1 MERLSLPGRALLFL
15 LIFVISRSEVDA
27 GPLLWRQKR
36 TWIPP
41 PKMLIENVDYR
52 NEPFIARIFSDEQAN
67 LPVRY
72 SLKGKGATENPENLF
87 VVDPDTGLIRLTDIL
102 DREKIP
108 EYNLLGVAKYLDGS
122 NAETNLP
129 LRFKVQDEND
139 CTPVFGQMSPGAV
152 KELSPAET
160 YIMTINAT
168 DDDEPGNPN
177 SQIKY
182 TIVDQKPAGESMFYI
197 SPQGELFVRRA
208 ALDRET
214 QDAYMLTIEGTDLNG
229 AINGNTGTGTVVVNI
244 LDVNDN
250 LPVLEKDSYEGSIEE
265 NTANMEVMRFKAI
278 DADLEYTDNWLAQYE
293 IISGN
298 EAGYFSIETD
308 PKTNEGV
315 LMLNK
320 AVDYEELQELDLKVA
335 VANKAPFYLSGGGG
349 GGAGGGGGGAGGGGG
364 GAGGGAVGGGAGGG
378 ASGAGGGGGWAGGG
392 GGGAWGGGT
401 GTGGGF
407 GITGTGYGK
416 TYPVKISVK
425 NQPEGPKFSPK
436 VKAIPLSEDIKKIN
450 LKSVIGKYPATDED
464 TKKPAQNVRYAK
476 GYDPDNWL
484 IVDEKTAEIKLNKI
498 PDRESKYLV
507 NGTYVA
513 EVLCM
518 TQDMPSKTSTGT
530 IAIQVEDFN
539 DHCPQLTST
548 SQTVCTDDD
557 SLVITARDD
566 DSYPNGVPF
575 MFNIIPESAKEQW
588 KVERLNDTTAILRV
602 QKPLW
607 PGLHEVT
614 VEIKD
619 QQGYACPDKQVL
631 NVKACTCTVDKECHS
646 KAREAKGAVFGAPGI
661 GLLLLGLLMLLLVP
675 LLLLFCTCGGAGA
688 GGIAGGFADI
698 PFDTKEHLIAYH
710 TEGQGEDKEV
720 PLMHPAADLDN
731 GFSKTGCAPVP
742 VGTGLLSTSTI
753 GGGASSFF
761 QGNDLMEMDYMT
773 KRETIDKDQGS
784 SFLRFERAEGDIY
797 DGIALPDY
805 YLKDFFAQK
814 ASCAAGNEATK
825 EDLLA
830 FNFEGHGSPVG
841 SVGCCSLLEADND
854 LEFLNNLGPKFKT
867 LAEICRGPEVEPEVS
882 VPPPQPKAEHTTMT
896 SVVTNSALSVSSL
909 PPPSSHV
916 EKHVVTETSRT
927 ATLPSVTV
935 RENAVIPNQAY
946 VIQQPVYLA
955 PTPVLQTT
963 QYVMEPQ
970 VHSTVLVSELPSVSN
985 MQTMYVVDGV
995 PGPESMIMKERV
1007 VTGPAVGGVVSSS
1020 VGTGQVVR
1028 EGLVG
1033 VNSGLVGMK
1042 NLYGSQNLILLE
1054 GAGSG
1059 GQFLQNGTLQKRD
1072 LSGSQKILLVDGQMA
1087 SGQVIPGGSSWV
1099 QQGSLHRGN
1108 LSGSQN
1114 IHIVDGQ
1121 GASGLVVQTG
1131 TSGLTQGVLQ
1141 AGQLSGMQS
1150 AVFAEQN
1157 VSSRPSGVMG
1167 LSGGSFQVSGF
1178 PVSEKVITKEKKVV
1192 SLQKI
1197 ATE

>member
-1 MERLSLPGRALLFL
+1 CYLVLANLVIFLLFL
-15 LIFVISRSEVDA
+15 SCHNYFFFTIIFQISRSEVDA

-364 GAGGGAVGGGAGGG
+364 GAGGGAVGG
-378 ASGAGGGGGWAGGG
+378 
-392 GGGAWGGGT
+392 AWGGGT

-548 SQTVCTDDD
+548 SQTMCTDDD
-557 SLVITARDD
+557 SLLITARDD
-566 DSYPNGVPF
+566 DADPNGAPF
-575 MFNIIPESAKEQW
+575 MFSIIPESAKEQW

-607 PGLHEVT
+607 PGPHEVT

-661 GLLLLGLLMLLLVP
+661 GLLLLGLLMLL
-675 LLLLFCTCGGAGA
+675 
-688 GGIAGGFADI
+688 
-698 PFDTKEHLIAYH
+698 
-710 TEGQGEDKEV
+710 
-720 PLMHPAADLDN
+720 
-731 GFSKTGCAPVP
+731 
-742 VGTGLLSTSTI
+742 
-753 GGGASSFF
+753 
-761 QGNDLMEMDYMT
+761 
-773 KRETIDKDQGS
+773 REC
-784 SFLRFERAEGDIY
+784 
-797 DGIALPDY
+797 
-805 YLKDFFAQK
+805 K
-814 ASCAAGNEATK
+814 ASCAAGNEAET

-896 SVVTNSALSVSSL
+896 SVVTNSALSASSL

-916 EKHVVTETSRT
+916 EKHVVAETSRT

-935 RENAVIPNQAY
+935 RENAMIPNQAY

-955 PTPVLQTT
+955 STPVLQTT

-970 VHSTVLVSELPSVSN
+970 VHNTVLVSELPSVSN

-995 PGPESMIMKERV
+995 PGPESVIMKERV

-1033 VNSGLVGMK
+1033 VNSGLVGMN

-1059 GQFLQNGTLQKRD
+1059 GQLLQNGTLQKRD

-1087 SGQVIPGGSSWV
+1087 SGQVISGGSSWV

-1121 GASGLVVQTG
+1121 GASGLVVQAG

-1167 LSGGSFQVSGF
+1167 SRSSAQINGL
-1178 PVSEKVITKEKKVV
+1178 PVLKKH
-1192 SLQKI
+1192 
-1197 ATE
+1197 TR

>member
-1 MERLSLPGRALLFL
+1 MTSS
-15 LIFVISRSEVDA
+15 IRSDKEFAKTVTYHLQGAGASKHPMHSFIVDEKT
-27 GPLLWRQKR
+27 G
-36 TWIPP
+36 
-41 PKMLIENVDYR
+41 Y
-52 NEPFIARIFSDEQAN
+52 
-67 LPVRY
+67 VRVT
-72 SLKGKGATENPENLF
+72 K
-87 VVDPDTGLIRLTDIL
+87 VL
-102 DREKIP
+102 DREEIAF
-108 EYNLLGVAKYLDGS
+108 YNLTGIALYTNGTEAEKRLD
-122 NAETNLP
+122 
-129 LRFKVQDEND
+129 LRIKVLDQND
-139 CTPVFGQMSPGAV
+139 CKPTFAPVNPGAV
-152 KELSPAET
+152 NESSPKDT
-160 YIMTINAT
+160 YIMKITAR
-168 DDDEPGNPN
+168 DDDEPGHLN
-177 SQIKY
+177 SKIKY
-182 TIVDQKPAGESMFYI
+182 TILDQQPGGEIMFYI
-197 SPQGELFVRRA
+197 DSEGHLYVQNLN
-208 ALDRET
+208 LDRET
-214 QDAYMLTIEGTDLNG
+214 QDSYKLTIKGTDLDG
-229 AINGNTGTGTVVVNI
+229 AVNGNTGTGTVVVNI
-244 LDVNDN
+244 LDINDN

-335 VANKAPFYLSGGGG
+335 VANKAPFYLSGGEG
-349 GGAGGGGGGAGGGGG
+349 GGAGGEGGGAGGE
-364 GAGGGAVGGGAGGG
+364 
-378 ASGAGGGGGWAGGG
+378 GGWAGGG
-392 GGGAWGGGT
+392 GGGAGGGGT

-484 IVDEKTAEIKLNKI
+484 IIDEKTAEIKLNKI
-498 PDRESKYLV
+498 PDRESKYVV
-507 NGTYVA
+507 NGTYLA
-513 EVLCM
+513 EILCM